1 MKVKCP
7 NCGFEDEGNFC
18 SRCGAPL
25 PKPTVVKEE
34 AVASEAHWT
43 EKCPACKSGKLKLA
57 THKGLF
63 GIKTTLSYKCPNCG
77 AVFTPDGDKYKLSII
92 KDKSNHVWQ
101 NYGSKSLTE
110 QEWKTI
116 ASDGLSSAKQHEA
129 DMEQWMNALKE
140 GEIAVKMIYD
150 NSMVLL
156 KREEELQVVLPNMAL
171 WEPRSVRQSVGGYG
185 GPSFRIAKGVSWRL
199 GAFKAKSESHEEL
212 RTIDQ
217 GRFTLT
223 NRRLIFSGAK
233 RTVDINL
240 NKIISIE
247 PYSDG
252 IAVRTSG
259 RQKTQYFVGIDP
271 RRVTATVTI
280 GNRAYQEPFN
290 GLILQYLI
298 EGLVKQQEPS

>member
-7 NCGFEDEGNFC
+7 KCGFEDEGNFC

-25 PKPTVVKEE
+25 PEPNIVKEE
-34 AVASEAHWT
+34 AVVSGAHWT
-43 EKCPACKSGKLKLA
+43 AKCPVCKSGQLELVTQKKFL
-57 THKGLF
+57 GLQ
-63 GIKTTLSYKCPNCG
+63 TDLSYKCPNCS
-77 AVFTPDGDKYKLSII
+77 AIFSPDGSRYKLTAV
-92 KDKSNHVWQ
+92 KDKSNPVWQ
-101 NYGSKSLTE
+101 DYGNQSLTE

-116 ASDGLSSAKQHEA
+116 ASGGLSDTKQHEA
-129 DMEQWMNALKE
+129 DMEQWLTALKE
-140 GEIAVKMIYD
+140 GEVSIKMIYG
-150 NSMVLL
+150 NSPVLL
-156 KREEELQVVLPNMAL
+156 KRKEELQVVLPNMAL

-199 GAFKAKSESHEEL
+199 GAFKAQSESHEEL
-212 RTIDQ
+212 RAIDQ

-223 NRRLIFSGAK
+223 SKRLVFSGAK

-240 NKIISIE
+240 NKLVSIE

-271 RRVTATVTI
+271 KQVTATVTI
-280 GNRAYQEPFN
+280 GGRVYQEPFT
-290 GLILQYLI
+290 GLMLQYLI
-298 EGLVKQQEPS
+298 EGLVKQQE